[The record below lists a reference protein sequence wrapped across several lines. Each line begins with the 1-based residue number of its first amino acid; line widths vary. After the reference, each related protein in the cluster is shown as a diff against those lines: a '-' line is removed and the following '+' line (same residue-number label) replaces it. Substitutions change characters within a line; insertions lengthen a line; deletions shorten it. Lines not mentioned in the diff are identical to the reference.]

1 MIPSIRTAGSTR
13 PARGSVARALLLAGL
28 AAVGTADTARAQG
41 ATDLFL
47 VRLGETDGRLAAD
60 SVVRL
65 TDRNGYDNQ
74 PQFVAD
80 GTALLY
86 TSIDATGQADI
97 HRLDLRTRQSTNLTR
112 TAPESE
118 YSATLMPGG
127 SRMSVIRVEADS
139 TQRLWSFR
147 LDGSDPRLVLERV
160 APVGYQAWIDA
171 GRIAVFVLGSPATL
185 QLADVRTGETRVLAS
200 DIGRSLNRV
209 PGRNALSFVQRDGGP
224 SGWITELDAHTGATR
239 RLVRALPG
247 NEYHAWTPSGTLVS
261 AAGSILYRWRPGD
274 ADWTPVADLT
284 TSGVSGISRL
294 IVSPDGRSLALVAA
308 R

>member
-1 MIPSIRTAGSTR
+1 MNPSIRRSGSTR
-13 PARGSVARALLLAGL
+13 PSRAAVIRVVALAVL
-28 AAVGTADTARAQG
+28 AAVGPSEAYAQG

-47 VRLGETDGRLAAD
+47 VRLHETGGRLTAD

-65 TDRNGYDNQ
+65 TERDGYDNQ
-74 PQFVAD
+74 PQFLPD

-97 HRLDLRTRQSTNLTR
+97 HRLDLRTRTSTNLTN

-127 SRMSVIRVEADS
+127 ARMSVIRVEADS

-171 GRIAVFVLGSPATL
+171 DRIAVFVLGDPATL
-185 QLADVRTGETRVLAS
+185 QLADVRVGEARVLAS
-200 DIGRSLNRV
+200 NIGRSLNAV
-209 PGRNALSFVQRDGGP
+209 PGRRAVTFVHREDGPPGR
-224 SGWITELDAHTGATR
+224 ITEYDAGTGTMR
-239 RLVRALPG
+239 TLVRALPG
-247 NEYHAWTPSGTLVS
+247 NEYHAWTPTGTLVS
-261 AAGSILYRWRPGD
+261 AAGSVLYQWRPGD
-274 ADWTPVADLT
+274 ADWTPVADLSA
-284 TSGVSGISRL
+284 SGVSGISRL
-294 IVSPDGRSLALVAA
+294 TVSPDGRLLAFVAA
-308 R
+308 H